1 MARFTPR
8 TGHRSTFRNYWMARP
23 SGARGTALGTNW
35 DRAINDAKSVIGSCP
50 SQIGLK
56 TLMSDEISHIKTH
69 LRKLVGTQHP
79 FLETAK

>member
-8 TGHRSTFRNYWMARP
+8 TGHRLVLRNYWMARP
-23 SGARGTALGTNW
+23 SGVALDELGSNW
-35 DRAINDAKSVIGSCP
+35 ERVIADAKSVIGSCP

-69 LRKLVGTQHP
+69 LKKLVGTQHP

>member
-8 TGHRSTFRNYWMARP
+8 TGHRLTSRNYWMARP
-23 SGARGTALGTNW
+23 SGAAVNALGTNW
-35 DRAINDAKSVIGSCP
+35 ERVIGEAKLVVGSCP
-50 SQIGLK
+50 SNIGLK

-69 LRKLVGTQHP
+69 VKKLVGTQHP

>member
-8 TGHRSTFRNYWMARP
+8 AGNRLIYRNYWIARP
-23 SGARGTALGTNW
+23 SGATANALGSNW
-35 DRAINDAKSVIGSCP
+35 DRVMGEAKLVIGSCP

-69 LRKLVGTQHP
+69 LKKLVGTQHP